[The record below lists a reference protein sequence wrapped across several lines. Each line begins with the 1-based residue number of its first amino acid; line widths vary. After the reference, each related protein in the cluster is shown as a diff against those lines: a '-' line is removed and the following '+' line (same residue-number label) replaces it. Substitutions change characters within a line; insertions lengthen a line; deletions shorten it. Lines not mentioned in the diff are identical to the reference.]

1 MNVNFQTI
9 HFDAKADLE
18 AFVQKKVV
26 KLEQYSDQITNVD
39 IAMKVVKPEVANNKE
54 VMLKVLLPARFLC
67 GLSTNTRTTQKR
79 CRKPSPPKQK
89 KLKADPKVSS
99 YETICSIA

>member
-9 HFDAKADLE
+9 HFDAKAELKS
-18 AFVQKKVV
+18 FVDKKVE

-54 VMLKVLLPARFLC
+54 VMLKVLMPNNELVVTKTADSFEEAFDNAMDSMIR
-67 GLSTNTRTTQKR
+67 SIQKTKEKNR
-79 CRKPSPPKQK
+79 N
-89 KLKADPKVSS
+89 
-99 YETICSIA
+99 